1 MIKATL
7 PKARQMR
14 SANSGDPLPPELFPE
29 VLVAAGVALGWLV
42 TPRTPCEPEELA
54 VGDAVAVAVG
64 VAVGVGSGVGDGVDV
79 GVTVGVGSGDGVTVG
94 EGLGIGLGIRRL
106 KACLRWRGACLSEA
120 RCTGVAG
127 SMSERSAI
135 WSTALLST

>member
-14 SANSGDPLPPELFPE
+14 SANSGDPLPPELLLE

-64 VAVGVGSGVGDGVDV
+64 VAVGVGVGVGDGV
-79 GVTVGVGSGDGVTVG
+79 GVGVGSTTSVSS
-94 EGLGIGLGIRRL
+94 LQLL
-106 KACLRWRGACLSEA
+106 LAP
-120 RCTGVAG
+120 
-127 SMSERSAI
+127 
-135 WSTALLST
+135 ALLASPL

>member
-1 MIKATL
+1 LAT
-7 PKARQMR
+7 QESI
-14 SANSGDPLPPELFPE
+14 SA
-29 VLVAAGVALGWLV
+29 LVALLGTLTAFPCTGVGVGVA
-42 TPRTPCEPEELA
+42 
-54 VGDAVAVAVG
+54 VGVEVG